1 MAFWLPSRILQAAII
16 LCFTAALVVLTL
28 TLRQPWLGLTLS
40 GDTSDDTV
48 RIIAVAPNGPGH
60 DRVKPGRLIS
70 IAPAG
75 TTSAA
80 IRLDATDVIE
90 EPDVIASYEAVRRF
104 FARQSE
110 LASILASGDVD
121 LRLGVDG
128 GNGVAVQIRTASR
141 PITSLP
147 SAFWVQL
154 VTGSGALLI
163 GAWVLA
169 LRPRDPPTQLFALS
183 GAMIMLS
190 AFAAAV
196 YSSRELAIDGGL
208 FRLLSGLNHIGAVG
222 FGAVMISLFLIYPR
236 RLAPGWVPGLVCI
249 VVTVWSLS
257 NLSHALPNP
266 QMGAQLPT
274 MLEML
279 AIIALVIAQ
288 RVAVRKDARG
298 RAVLRWLGLSVIVG
312 ALPFILLI
320 ISPVLFDTT
329 PVLQQGHAFGFFL
342 LIYAGLALGVSR
354 YRLFDLDEWA
364 FRILF
369 YAGGLLVL
377 LAADALLIVLLH
389 LQPATSLG
397 LSLLFV
403 GFAYLPLRTLFW
415 ERLVERRSVERHEL
429 FEAVVDISFTPSP
442 AERSRLWRA
451 LLMRLF
457 EPVDL
462 ATVEDARTGVAIRRD
477 GLDLAVPAVADTQAL
492 MLRYGWGGQRLFG
505 SRDAKLAEQLVRMMR
520 YSETS
525 RSEFERGRTEE
536 RQRIARDLHD
546 DVGARLLSG
555 LHKSETGDVQRVLRD
570 ALADIRSI
578 VGGLSAERLPL
589 AQVLAALRHETADR
603 LDMAGIELAWQMEGR
618 TDAETLL
625 DYPVY
630 RSLISLHRELVT
642 NVIRHAGA
650 HVVEVSIALS
660 ENALAMRIR
669 DDGVGLPSSPEDEAR
684 TGHGL
689 RGLRRRL
696 IELGGTFG
704 IEPTP
709 RGTCISVSL
718 PLQAP
723 GYPATEAIA
732 TPARSP

>member
-1 MAFWLPSRILQAAII
+1 MAFWLPSRILQAAVII
-16 LCFTAALVVLTL
+16 CFTAALVVLTL
-28 TLRQPWLGLTLS
+28 ALRQPWLGLTLS

-48 RIIAVAPNGPGH
+48 RIVAVHPDGPAYGNA
-60 DRVKPGRLIS
+60 KLGRLIS

-75 TTSAA
+75 AA
-80 IRLDATDVIE
+80 NAAVRLDATDVIE
-90 EPDVIASYEAVRRF
+90 EPDVIASYDAVRDF
-104 FARQSE
+104 FARQTQ
-110 LASILASGDVD
+110 LASALASGEVE
-121 LRLGVDG
+121 LRLD
-128 GNGVAVQIRTASR
+128 GNGADGAVVQATAGSR
-141 PITSLP
+141 PFTSLP

-154 VTGSGALLI
+154 ITGSGALLI

-190 AFAAAV
+190 AFAAAI
-196 YSSRELAIDGGL
+196 YSSRELAIDGNL

-222 FGAVMISLFLIYPR
+222 FGAAMISLFLIYPR
-236 RLAPGWVPGLVCI
+236 RLAPAWVPQLVCA
-249 VVTVWSLS
+249 VVVVWSLA

-279 AIIALVIAQ
+279 GIIALVIAQ
-288 RVAVRKDARG
+288 RFAVRKDARG

-320 ISPVLFDTT
+320 ISPVLFDTA

-364 FRILF
+364 FRVLF
-369 YAGGLLVL
+369 YAGGLLLL

-389 LQPATSLG
+389 LQPVTSLG
-397 LSLLFV
+397 ISLLVAGFV
-403 GFAYLPLRTLFW
+403 YLPLRTLFW
-415 ERLVERRSVERHEL
+415 ERLIERRSVERHEL

-451 LLMRLF
+451 LLVRLF

-462 ATVEDARTGVAIRRD
+462 AAVEDALSGVAIGRD

-589 AQVLAALRHETADR
+589 SQVLAALRHETADR
-603 LDMAGIELAWQMEGR
+603 LDMAGVELAWRAEGLD
-618 TDAETLL
+618 TTQILL

-642 NVIRHAGA
+642 NIIRHARA
-650 HVVEVSIALS
+650 QTVEISLALAG
-660 ENALAMRIR
+660 NALTMQVR
-669 DDGVGLPSSPEDEAR
+669 DDGVGMPTSHDDESQ

-689 RGLRRRL
+689 RGSRRR
-696 IELGGTFG
+696 IAELGGTFDVALD
-704 IEPTP
+704 P
-709 RGTCISVSL
+709 RGTCIAVSL
-718 PLQAP
+718 PLRTSGDSVAET
-723 GYPATEAIA
+723 ATI
-732 TPARSP
+732 PARSP

>member
-1 MAFWLPSRILQAAII
+1 MAFWLPSRILQVAVI
-16 LCFTAALVVLTL
+16 LCFTAVLAVLTL
-28 TLRQPWLGLTLS
+28 ALRQPWLGLTLS

-48 RIIAVAPNGPGH
+48 RIVAVHPDGPAQGK
-60 DRVKPGRLIS
+60 VKPGRLIS

-75 TTSAA
+75 ATNAA
-80 IRLDATDVIE
+80 IPLDATDVIE
-90 EPDVIASYEAVRRF
+90 EPDVIASYEAVRGF

-110 LASILASGDVD
+110 LASILVSGEVD
-121 LRLGVDG
+121 LRQGGDG
-128 GNGVAVQIRTASR
+128 NDTIVQIRTGSR
-141 PITSLP
+141 PIASLP

-169 LRPRDPPTQLFALS
+169 LRPRDPPTRLFALS

-196 YSSRELAIDGGL
+196 YSARELAIDGGL

-222 FGAVMISLFLIYPR
+222 FGAVMICLFLIYPR
-236 RLAPGWVPGLVCI
+236 KLAPAWVPKLVCGI
-249 VVTVWSLS
+249 VAVWSLS

-266 QMGAQLPT
+266 QMGAQVPT

-279 AIIALVIAQ
+279 GIIALVIAQ

-320 ISPVLFDTT
+320 ISPVLFDTA

-364 FRILF
+364 FRVLF
-369 YAGGLLVL
+369 YAGGLLLL

-415 ERLVERRSVERHEL
+415 ERLIERRSVERHEL

-451 LLMRLF
+451 LLTRLF

-462 ATVEDARTGVAIRRD
+462 AAVEDARPGVAIRRD

-505 SRDAKLAEQLVRMMR
+505 TRDAKLAEQLVRMMR

-589 AQVLAALRHETADR
+589 VQVLAALRHETADR
-603 LDMAGIELAWQMEGR
+603 LDMAGIEIIWQAEGLDT
-618 TDAETLL
+618 TDILL

-642 NVIRHAGA
+642 NVIRHARA
-650 HVVEVSIALS
+650 QTVEVSLALAG
-660 ENALAMRIR
+660 NALTMQVR
-669 DDGVGLPSSPEDEAR
+669 DDGVGLPAAFDDAAQ

-689 RGLRRRL
+689 RGIRRR
-696 IELGGTFG
+696 IAELGGTFAVV
-704 IEPTP
+704 PAP
-709 RGTCISVSL
+709 RGACIVVSL
-718 PLQAP
+718 PLRAS
-723 GYPATEAIA
+723 GHPATETA
-732 TPARSP
+732 TAPARSP

>member
-1 MAFWLPSRILQAAII
+1 MAFWLPSRILQAAVI

-28 TLRQPWLGLTLS
+28 ALRQPWLGLTLS

-48 RIIAVAPNGPGH
+48 RIIAVAPDGPAHGK
-60 DRVKPGRLIS
+60 VKPGRLAA

-75 TTSAA
+75 VANAA

-90 EPDVIASYEAVRRF
+90 EPDVIASYEAVRGF
-104 FARQSE
+104 FARQGE

-128 GNGVAVQIRTASR
+128 GDGTIMQVRTGSR

-236 RLAPGWVPGLVCI
+236 KLAPRWVPGFVCAI
-249 VVTVWSLS
+249 VAVWSLS

-279 AIIALVIAQ
+279 AIIALVITQ

-320 ISPVLFDTT
+320 ISPALFDTT

-369 YAGGLLVL
+369 YAGGLLLL
-377 LAADALLIVLLH
+377 LAADALLIVLLQ
-389 LQPATSLG
+389 LQPTTSLG
-397 LSLLFV
+397 LSLLAV
-403 GFAYLPLRTLFW
+403 GFAYLPLRTLLW

-462 ATVEDARTGVAIRRD
+462 ATVEDARSGVAIRRD

-492 MLRYGWGGQRLFG
+492 MLRYGWSGQRLFG
-505 SRDAKLAEQLVRMMR
+505 TRDAKLAEQLVRMMR

-589 AQVLAALRHETADR
+589 SQVLAALRHETADR
-603 LDMAGIELAWQMEGR
+603 LDMAGLELTWR
-618 TDAETLL
+618 AEEQAGTEILL

-642 NVIRHAGA
+642 NVIRHARA
-650 HVVEVSIALS
+650 QMVEISLAVA
-660 ENALAMRIR
+660 ENALTMQVR
-669 DDGVGLPSSPEDEAR
+669 DDGVGLPASADDEAQN
-684 TGHGL
+684 GHGL
-689 RGLRRRL
+689 RGIRRR
-696 IELGGTFG
+696 IAELGGTFE
-704 IEPTP
+704 IAPSP
-709 RGTCISVSL
+709 RGTCIRVSL
-718 PLQAP
+718 PLRGAGHQP
-723 GYPATEAIA
+723 TEAA
-732 TPARSP
+732 SGQARSP

>member
-1 MAFWLPSRILQAAII
+1 MAFWLPSRILQVAVI
-16 LCFTAALVVLTL
+16 LCFTAVLAVLTL
-28 TLRQPWLGLTLS
+28 ALRQPWLGLTLS

-48 RIIAVAPNGPGH
+48 RIVAVHPDGPAHGK
-60 DRVKPGRLIS
+60 VKPGRLIS
-70 IAPAG
+70 IAPTGAVN
-75 TTSAA
+75 AP
-80 IRLDATDVIE
+80 IPLDATDIIE
-90 EPDVIASYEAVRRF
+90 EPDVIASYEAVRGF
-104 FARQSE
+104 FARQTE
-110 LASILASGDVD
+110 LAAALASGEVEV
-121 LRLGVDG
+121 LLSGG
-128 GNGVAVQIRTASR
+128 GNDDQAVQVRTGSR
-141 PITSLP
+141 PIASLP

-154 VTGSGALLI
+154 ITGSGALLI

-236 RLAPGWVPGLVCI
+236 RLAPPWVPGLVCA
-249 VVTVWSLS
+249 VVAVWSLS

-298 RAVLRWLGLSVIVG
+298 RTVLRWLGLSVIVG

-320 ISPVLFDTT
+320 ISPVLFDTA

-369 YAGGLLVL
+369 YAGGLLLL
-377 LAADALLIVLLH
+377 LAADASLIVLLH

-397 LSLLFV
+397 LSLLVV

-462 ATVEDARTGVAIRRD
+462 ATVEDAHSGVAIRRD
-477 GLDLAVPAVADTQAL
+477 GLDLAIPAVADTQGL

-589 AQVLAALRHETADR
+589 VQVLAALRHETADR
-603 LDMAGIELAWQMEGR
+603 LDMAGLALAWRADEKAG
-618 TDAETLL
+618 TDILL

-642 NVIRHAGA
+642 NVIRHARA
-650 HVVEVSIALS
+650 QTVAISLS
-660 ENALAMRIR
+660 VTENALAMEVR
-669 DDGVGLPSSPEDEAR
+669 DDGVGLPAAADDE
-684 TGHGL
+684 THSGHGL
-689 RGLRRRL
+689 RGIRRRTA
-696 IELGGTFG
+696 ELGGTFE
-704 IEPTP
+704 IAPTP
-709 RGTCISVSL
+709 HGTCIRVSL
-718 PLQAP
+718 PLRGP
-723 GYPATEAIA
+723 GHPATEAVA
-732 TPARSP
+732 SPARSP

>member
-1 MAFWLPSRILQAAII
+1 MAFWLPSRILQAAVI
-16 LCFTAALVVLTL
+16 LCFTAVLAVLTL
-28 TLRQPWLGLTLS
+28 ALRQPWLGLTLS

-48 RIIAVAPNGPGH
+48 RIVAVHPDGPAQGK
-60 DRVKPGRLIS
+60 VKPGRLIS

-75 TTSAA
+75 AANAA
-80 IRLDATDVIE
+80 IPLDATDVIE
-90 EPDVIASYEAVRRF
+90 EPDVIASYEAVRGF
-104 FARQSE
+104 FTRQTE
-110 LASILASGDVD
+110 LASILASGEVE
-121 LRLGVDG
+121 LRRRGDG
-128 GNGVAVQIRTASR
+128 HDAIVQIRTGSR
-141 PITSLP
+141 PIASLP

-169 LRPRDPPTQLFALS
+169 LRPRDPPTRLFALS

-196 YSSRELAIDGGL
+196 YSARELAIDGSL

-236 RLAPGWVPGLVCI
+236 KLAPAWVPRLVCG
-249 VVTVWSLS
+249 VVAVWSLS

-266 QMGAQLPT
+266 QWGAQVPT

-279 AIIALVIAQ
+279 GIIALVIAQ
-288 RVAVRKDARG
+288 RIAVRKDARG

-320 ISPVLFDTT
+320 ISPVLFDTA

-369 YAGGLLVL
+369 YAGGLLLL
-377 LAADALLIVLLH
+377 LAADALLIVLLQ
-389 LQPATSLG
+389 LQPTTSLG
-397 LSLLFV
+397 LSLLAV
-403 GFAYLPLRTLFW
+403 GFAYLPLRTLLW

-451 LLMRLF
+451 LLTRLF

-462 ATVEDARTGVAIRRD
+462 AAVEDGRPGVAIRRD
-477 GLDLAVPAVADTQAL
+477 GLDLAIPAVADTQGL

-589 AQVLAALRHETADR
+589 VQVLAALRHETADR
-603 LDMAGIELAWQMEGR
+603 LDMAGIALAWHAEGLD
-618 TDAETLL
+618 TTEILL

-642 NVIRHAGA
+642 NVIRHARA
-650 HVVEVSIALS
+650 QAVDVSLALAG
-660 ENALAMRIR
+660 NALTMQVR
-669 DDGVGLPSSPEDEAR
+669 DDGVGLPGALDDEAQ

-689 RGLRRRL
+689 RSIRRR
-696 IELGGTFG
+696 IAELGGTFAAV
-704 IEPTP
+704 PAA
-709 RGTCISVSL
+709 RGACIAVSL
-718 PLQAP
+718 PLRAP
-723 GYPATEAIA
+723 GHPATEAA
-732 TPARSP
+732 TAPARSP

>member
-1 MAFWLPSRILQAAII
+1 MAFWLPSRILQVAVI
-16 LCFTAALVVLTL
+16 LCFTAVLAVLTL
-28 TLRQPWLGLTLS
+28 ALRQPWLGLTLS

-48 RIIAVAPNGPGH
+48 RIVAVHPDGPAQGK
-60 DRVKPGRLIS
+60 VKPGRLIS

-75 TTSAA
+75 ATNAA
-80 IRLDATDVIE
+80 IPLDATDVIE
-90 EPDVIASYEAVRRF
+90 EPDVIASYEAVRGF

-110 LASILASGDVD
+110 LASILASGEVD
-121 LRLGVDG
+121 LRLGGDG
-128 GNGVAVQIRTASR
+128 NDAIVQVRTGSR
-141 PITSLP
+141 PIASLP

-169 LRPRDPPTQLFALS
+169 LRPRDPPTRLFALS

-196 YSSRELAIDGGL
+196 YSARELAIDGGL

-222 FGAVMISLFLIYPR
+222 FGAVMICLFLIYPR
-236 RLAPGWVPGLVCI
+236 KLAPAWVPKLVCG
-249 VVTVWSLS
+249 VVAVWSLS

-266 QMGAQLPT
+266 QMGAQVPT

-279 AIIALVIAQ
+279 GIIALVIAQ

-364 FRILF
+364 FRVLF
-369 YAGGLLVL
+369 YAGGLLLL

-415 ERLVERRSVERHEL
+415 ERLIERRSVERHEL

-451 LLMRLF
+451 LLTRLF

-462 ATVEDARTGVAIRRD
+462 AAVEDARPGVAIRRD

-505 SRDAKLAEQLVRMMR
+505 TRDAKLAEQLVRMMR

-589 AQVLAALRHETADR
+589 VQVLAALRHETADR
-603 LDMAGIELAWQMEGR
+603 LDMAGIEIAWQAAEGLDA
-618 TDAETLL
+618 TDILL

-642 NVIRHAGA
+642 NVIRHARA
-650 HVVEVSIALS
+650 QAVEVSLALAG
-660 ENALAMRIR
+660 NALTMQVR
-669 DDGVGLPSSPEDEAR
+669 DDGVGLPAAFDEAQ

-689 RGLRRRL
+689 RGIRRR
-696 IELGGTFG
+696 IAELGGTFAVV
-704 IEPTP
+704 PAP
-709 RGTCISVSL
+709 RGACIVVSL
-718 PLQAP
+718 PLRAS
-723 GYPATEAIA
+723 GHPATETA
-732 TPARSP
+732 TAPARSP

>member
-1 MAFWLPSRILQAAII
+1 MAFWLPSRILQAAVI

-28 TLRQPWLGLTLS
+28 ALRQPWLGLTLS
-40 GDTSDDTV
+40 GDISDDTV
-48 RIIAVAPNGPGH
+48 RIIAVAPDGPSHGK
-60 DRVKPGRLIS
+60 VKPGRLIS

-75 TTSAA
+75 TTNTA

-90 EPDVIASYEAVRRF
+90 EPDLIASYEAVRGF

-110 LASILASGDVD
+110 LASALATGKVALRVGGD
-121 LRLGVDG
+121 GSDG
-128 GNGVAVQIRTASR
+128 AVVQVRTGSR

-236 RLAPGWVPGLVCI
+236 RLAPGWMPRLVCT
-249 VVTVWSLS
+249 VVALWSLS
-257 NLSHALPNP
+257 NLNHALPNP
-266 QMGAQLPT
+266 QMGAQVPT

-320 ISPVLFDTT
+320 ISPVLFETA

-369 YAGGLLVL
+369 YAGGLLLL
-377 LAADALLIVLLH
+377 LAADALLIVLLQ
-389 LQPATSLG
+389 LQPTTSLG
-397 LSLLFV
+397 LSLLAV
-403 GFAYLPLRTLFW
+403 GFAYLPLRTRLW

-462 ATVEDARTGVAIRRD
+462 ATVEDARSGVAIQRD

-492 MLRYGWGGQRLFG
+492 MLRYGWSGQRLFG
-505 SRDAKLAEQLVRMMR
+505 TRDAKLAEQLVRMMR
-520 YSETS
+520 YSESS

-570 ALADIRSI
+570 AIADIRSI

-589 AQVLAALRHETADR
+589 SQVLAALRHETADR
-603 LDMAGIELAWQMEGR
+603 LDMAGIELTWRAEGEAG
-618 TDAETLL
+618 TEIPL

-650 HVVEVSIALS
+650 RTVEISLAVA
-660 ENALAMRIR
+660 ENALTMQVR
-669 DDGVGLPSSPEDEAR
+669 DDGAGLPAAADDAAQN
-684 TGHGL
+684 GHGL
-689 RGLRRRL
+689 RGIRRR
-696 IELGGTFG
+696 IAELGGIFE
-704 IEPTP
+704 IAPSP
-709 RGTCISVSL
+709 RGTCIRVSL
-718 PLQAP
+718 PLRGAGHQ
-723 GYPATEAIA
+723 PAEAVA
-732 TPARSP
+732 SPARSP

>member
-1 MAFWLPSRILQAAII
+1 MAFWLPSRILQAAVII
-16 LCFTAALVVLTL
+16 CFTAVLAVLTL
-28 TLRQPWLGLTLS
+28 ALRPPWLGLTLS

-48 RIIAVAPNGPGH
+48 RIIAVAPDGPSH
-60 DRVKPGRLIS
+60 DKVKPARLFS

-75 TTSAA
+75 AAKAA

-90 EPDVIASYEAVRRF
+90 EPDVIASYEAVRSF
-104 FARQSE
+104 FARQTE
-110 LASILASGDVD
+110 LAATLASGEVE
-121 LRLGVDG
+121 LRLGGDG
-128 GNGVAVQIRTASR
+128 NDGATVRIRAGSR
-141 PITSLP
+141 PVTSLP

-222 FGAVMISLFLIYPR
+222 FGAVMICLFLIYPR
-236 RLAPGWVPGLVCI
+236 KLAPRWVPGLLCG
-249 VVTVWSLS
+249 VVAVWGLA
-257 NLSHALPNP
+257 NLSHALPHP
-266 QMGAQLPT
+266 QMGAQLTT

-279 AIIALVIAQ
+279 AIIVLVIAQ
-288 RVAVRKDARG
+288 RVAARKDARG

-320 ISPVLFDTT
+320 SSPVLFDTA

-342 LIYAGLALGVSR
+342 LIYTGLALGVSR

-369 YAGGLLVL
+369 YAGGLLL
-377 LAADALLIVLLH
+377 MLAADALLIILLQ
-389 LQPATSLG
+389 LQPTTSLA
-397 LSLLFV
+397 LSLLAV
-403 GFAYLPLRTLFW
+403 GFAYLPLRTLLW
-415 ERLVERRSVERHEL
+415 ERLVERRNVERHEL

-451 LLMRLF
+451 LLTRLF

-462 ATVEDARTGVAIRRD
+462 AAVEDAGSGVAIRRD
-477 GLDLAVPAVADTQAL
+477 GLDLAVPAIADAPAL
-492 MLRYGWGGQRLFG
+492 ILRYGWSGQRLFG

-589 AQVLAALRHETADR
+589 SQVLAALRHETADR
-603 LDMAGIELAWQMEGR
+603 LDMAGIELAWRAEDQPG
-618 TDAETLL
+618 TDILL

-642 NVIRHAGA
+642 NVIRHANA
-650 HVVEVSIALS
+650 RSVAVSLALN
-660 ENALAMRIR
+660 ENLLTMQVR
-669 DDGVGLPSSPEDEAR
+669 DDGVGLPAAVDDEAR
-684 TGHGL
+684 SGHGL
-689 RGLRRRL
+689 RSTRRR
-696 IELGGTFG
+696 IAELGGTFE
-704 IEPTP
+704 IAPAQ
-709 RGTCISVSL
+709 RGTCIRVAL
-718 PLQAP
+718 PLRTPEHHAP
-723 GYPATEAIA
+723 ETSAS
-732 TPARSP
+732 PARSP